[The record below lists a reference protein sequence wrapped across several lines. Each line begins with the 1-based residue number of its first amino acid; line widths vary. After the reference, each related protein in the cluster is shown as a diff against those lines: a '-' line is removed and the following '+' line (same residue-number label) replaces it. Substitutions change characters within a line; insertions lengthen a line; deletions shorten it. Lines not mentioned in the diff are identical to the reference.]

1 MTFEE
6 LNAIVFP
13 MDRKFGHADFASGYD
28 TYLGLKSDNSG
39 VYVKQIEDSAI
50 DGINL
55 PPYCIIHEWRG
66 PVDVDG
72 EYIVKRNAMV
82 IEFGSPCTDCL

>member
-39 VYVKQIEDSAI
+39 VYVK
-50 DGINL
+50 
-55 PPYCIIHEWRG
+55 
-66 PVDVDG
+66 
-72 EYIVKRNAMV
+72 
-82 IEFGSPCTDCL
+82 